1 MFGTGTT
8 GFAGIT
14 TVLALLTYTVIFALL
29 KSDRQFYKKHQA
41 RLLSYLARRSSG
53 SKTPENDEL
62 AAGGEEA
69 ESETEETHDELRRRR
84 WWKRNHAEAV

>member
-14 TVLALLTYTVIFALL
+14 AVLALLTYTVIFALL
-29 KSDRQFYKKHQA
+29 KSDRQFYKKSQA
-41 RLLSYLARRSSG
+41 RLLSYLARRFSG
-53 SKTPENDEL
+53 SKPTKDDEL
-62 AAGGEEA
+62 PVGEEDA
-69 ESETEETHDELRRRR
+69 ESGTEETQAEPRRRR